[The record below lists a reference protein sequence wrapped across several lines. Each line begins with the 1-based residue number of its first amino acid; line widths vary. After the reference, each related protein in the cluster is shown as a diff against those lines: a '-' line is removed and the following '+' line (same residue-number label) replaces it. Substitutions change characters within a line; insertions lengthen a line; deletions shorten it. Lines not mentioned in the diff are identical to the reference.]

1 MGKKLVVELCIF
13 LALDLVSVGSAQLNV
28 GVKAGAWVEYQVTFN
43 GTPPDSSHDI
53 SMANMTARRSVPG
66 LECFIVSSLYPLPMA
81 SRNHL

>member
-13 LALDLVSVGSAQLNV
+13 LALGLVSVGSAQLNV
-28 GVKAGAWVEYQVTFN
+28 GAKADDWVEYQVTFT

-53 SMANMTARRSVPG
+53 SAANMTVPG
-66 LECFIVSSLYPLPMA
+66 LECFIVFSLYPLPMA